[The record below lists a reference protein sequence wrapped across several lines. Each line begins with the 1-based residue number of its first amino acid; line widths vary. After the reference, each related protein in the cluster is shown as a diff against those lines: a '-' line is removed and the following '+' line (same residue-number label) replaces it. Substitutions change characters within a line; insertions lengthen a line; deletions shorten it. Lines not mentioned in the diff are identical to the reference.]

1 MRIKLSTKIST
12 QYFFKVEEWFSH
24 FLVHVRKKNQ
34 IRNTKKKGVPGHPR
48 DMQIFG
54 ALNDAGF

>member
-1 MRIKLSTKIST
+1 MS
-12 QYFFKVEEWFSH
+12 E
-24 FLVHVRKKNQ
+24 KKNQ

-54 ALNDAGF
+54 ALIDAGVLNIRGLRHAVERP